1 MKNRWRMNRIGLINF
16 WLYDKEEFEF
26 EDGKLLLR
34 GQNGSGKSITTQS
47 FIPFI
52 LDGDRSPS
60 RLDPFGTS
68 DRRMEYYFLGEG
80 DKEESTGYLYLEFKK
95 EDTNEYRT
103 IGIGQTARKGKQMTF
118 WGFVILDNRRIES
131 DLFLYKNAGN
141 KIIPLDK
148 QELKKVLGENTPF
161 TDSPKTYKEMVNK
174 YLFGFD
180 RIDQY
185 DQFIKLLI
193 KVRAPKLSND
203 FKPTKVYDLLNE
215 SLQVL
220 SDDDLRTMVDA
231 MEKMDSIQESLE
243 GLKRALNDASSI
255 LKEYNHYNK
264 YMLAKKAHNFLNGE
278 KEAKDASSNYL
289 NTINEI
295 EVLRQKQAELNSK
308 LNRLEVESD
317 AIKKELEQL
326 SDPEIDNLSQ
336 KYQIIK
342 NDLLDNEDNKE
353 KKENQINNK
362 RNEIRLL
369 ELSLDNLSREV
380 TSYNQTITKIIKNL
394 DELQNEIQSDFHLSI
409 KEAINK
415 NETLDKN
422 IIDNKIN
429 SLKKLIQSGKELIIK
444 TSDLQN
450 KYDECSNR
458 LDENKKLLDAKQFE
472 YDSLNK
478 EKEKEQDNLINS
490 IYSLKANKVWV
501 LKEETINK
509 AVALIDDYSSELDSL
524 KLQET
529 LMDDFNI
536 LSNYKNKVITK
547 LSIEEKTIKD
557 SIYEKEKEYRKVS
570 EQKLIE
576 PLRDNASSKAREL
589 LAKANIQAYPF
600 YQLVDFNPEL
610 ANKEQAI
617 LEQQLYK
624 AGILDSLVVTKDNY
638 QRIQNEFPSL
648 NDVIIFEENNSND
661 TFNGL
666 IIDTS
671 YDEKIQEAVRNILSC
686 FSNENGKLILKKN
699 GYFKHGIIQGTVNKE
714 TSEYIGVNAR
724 KRKKQMLLDAIQ
736 EEIDILQ
743 EQLDSKQAEIENEKQ
758 LLDTM
763 KLEYVAIYSTE
774 TINDLIN
781 KLKELSIHINQ
792 LSAEQE
798 RLEKAASFAYETFK
812 NCEREMLYTC
822 NLLPYTRSAK
832 EYEIII
838 NYLDE
843 YKDEVS
849 SLIIQLNRI
858 DNINSLIISKN
869 DSKDNLL
876 EEADNLYLDIENF
889 NNKITSLNQQLDSI
903 KQIMDSPEIIER
915 ARRLQDAKDRESLNI
930 KNTIEVNKQ
939 IAITNDKLMD
949 SDSIINKL
957 KELKEEKE
965 DLLQKTKLY
974 FEEEL
979 ELHFVIEENDAL
991 LKDNAHK
998 AISLEEEN
1006 YKNKTAEMMAQSLF
1020 EAYQK
1025 SNSNLSTYNTKIER
1039 TSQDSERSR
1048 LVVTSIIGGKKLP
1061 LGDFVKQLQGAIE
1074 TQEELIKEKDRELF
1088 EDILSQTI
1096 SQKLTDKIHE
1106 SSNWAKD
1113 MSSLMKKMDTS
1124 MGLSFSLDWKPKKPE
1139 DSDEMD
1145 VRELEKLLT
1154 KDSML
1159 ISEEEISKV
1168 AKHFRSIIQRE
1179 KARQEMNNETPN
1191 YMDLVRNALDYRKW
1205 YEFKMS
1211 YIRTNEAKKDL
1222 TNAAF
1227 NRFSGGEKAMAM
1239 YVPLFAA
1246 VNAQYQKANATD
1258 HPRIIALDEAF
1269 AGVDEKNIATMFEM
1283 VESLDFDYIMNSQ
1296 ALWGCY
1302 ETVKNLKISE
1312 LLRPA
1317 NADYISVINYIWNGK
1332 EKILHDR

>member
-1 MKNRWRMNRIGLINF
+1 M
-16 WLYDKEEFEF
+16 
-26 EDGKLLLR
+26 
-34 GQNGSGKSITTQS
+34 
-47 FIPFI
+47 
-52 LDGDRSPS
+52 
-60 RLDPFGTS
+60 
-68 DRRMEYYFLGEG
+68 
-80 DKEESTGYLYLEFKK
+80 
-95 EDTNEYRT
+95 
-103 IGIGQTARKGKQMTF
+103 
-118 WGFVILDNRRIES
+118 
-131 DLFLYKNAGN
+131 
-141 KIIPLDK
+141 
-148 QELKKVLGENTPF
+148 
-161 TDSPKTYKEMVNK
+161 
-174 YLFGFD
+174 
-180 RIDQY
+180 
-185 DQFIKLLI
+185 
-193 KVRAPKLSND
+193 
-203 FKPTKVYDLLNE
+203 
-215 SLQVL
+215 
-220 SDDDLRTMVDA
+220 
-231 MEKMDSIQESLE
+231 
-243 GLKRALNDASSI
+243 
-255 LKEYNHYNK
+255 
-264 YMLAKKAHNFLNGE
+264 
-278 KEAKDASSNYL
+278 
-289 NTINEI
+289 
-295 EVLRQKQAELNSK
+295 
-308 LNRLEVESD
+308 
-317 AIKKELEQL
+317 
-326 SDPEIDNLSQ
+326 
-336 KYQIIK
+336 
-342 NDLLDNEDNKE
+342 
-353 KKENQINNK
+353 
-362 RNEIRLL
+362 
-369 ELSLDNLSREV
+369 
-380 TSYNQTITKIIKNL
+380 
-394 DELQNEIQSDFHLSI
+394 
-409 KEAINK
+409 
-415 NETLDKN
+415 
-422 IIDNKIN
+422 
-429 SLKKLIQSGKELIIK
+429 
-444 TSDLQN
+444 
-450 KYDECSNR
+450 
-458 LDENKKLLDAKQFE
+458 
-472 YDSLNK
+472 
-478 EKEKEQDNLINS
+478 
-490 IYSLKANKVWV
+490 
-501 LKEETINK
+501 
-509 AVALIDDYSSELDSL
+509 
-524 KLQET
+524 
-529 LMDDFNI
+529 
-536 LSNYKNKVITK
+536 
-547 LSIEEKTIKD
+547 
-557 SIYEKEKEYRKVS
+557 
-570 EQKLIE
+570 
-576 PLRDNASSKAREL
+576 
-589 LAKANIQAYPF
+589 
-600 YQLVDFNPEL
+600 
-610 ANKEQAI
+610 
-617 LEQQLYK
+617 
-624 AGILDSLVVTKDNY
+624 
-638 QRIQNEFPSL
+638 
-648 NDVIIFEENNSND
+648 
-661 TFNGL
+661 
-666 IIDTS
+666 
-671 YDEKIQEAVRNILSC
+671 
-686 FSNENGKLILKKN
+686 
-699 GYFKHGIIQGTVNKE
+699 
-714 TSEYIGVNAR
+714 
-724 KRKKQMLLDAIQ
+724 
-736 EEIDILQ
+736 
-743 EQLDSKQAEIENEKQ
+743 
-758 LLDTM
+758 
-763 KLEYVAIYSTE
+763 
-774 TINDLIN
+774 
-781 KLKELSIHINQ
+781 
-792 LSAEQE
+792 
-798 RLEKAASFAYETFK
+798 
-812 NCEREMLYTC
+812 
-822 NLLPYTRSAK
+822 
-832 EYEIII
+832 
-838 NYLDE
+838 
-843 YKDEVS
+843 
-849 SLIIQLNRI
+849 
-858 DNINSLIISKN
+858 IISKN

-876 EEADNLYLDIENF
+876 EEVDNLYLDIENF
-889 NNKITSLNQQLDSI
+889 NNKIASLKQQLDSI
-903 KQIMDSPEIIER
+903 KQIMDSPEIVER
-915 ARRLQDAKDRESLNI
+915 ARRLQDAKDRENLNI

-1211 YIRTNEAKKDL
+1211 YIRTNEGKKDL